1 MISPALLTSFVKQID
16 SQQVTNSFK
25 TTRVQRESL
34 RRFKCIHYEKSFV
47 KAFASL

>member
-1 MISPALLTSFVKQID
+1 MKQID

-34 RRFKCIHYEKSFV
+34 RRFKYIHYEKAFV

>member
-1 MISPALLTSFVKQID
+1 MISLALLISFMKQID
-16 SQQVTNSFK
+16 SQQIINSFK
-25 TTRVQRESL
+25 TTRVQRESP